1 MRQPETLN
9 VRAVVGDLEIAEQLR
24 LAMASLQSVNL
35 EVLVGP
41 LEQHVSKLIG
51 LPSNHVLL
59 LEVNFSNYW
68 ELNIVHNLVAQIGD
82 DTAIV
87 LTGKRPHLGDMRRM
101 LRIGVFDYLPQ
112 PFLRRDIRNLVRQ
125 AQRHFLERAGPPAA
139 RVFSFVKASGGAGA
153 TTLAIEAAIAVHATS
168 NFAPDNCVCLADLDV
183 YHGNISTYL
192 DLGEDLDVGA
202 LIGSLG
208 RLDAALV
215 RSMTTQHADG
225 LDVLALSA
233 SSFGLDEAAMARAL
247 TRLVGELRGA
257 YEHVVFDL
265 PSLYSE
271 WVAEALSQSD
281 VVYVVTQPSRPALL
295 RTRSLV
301 ATLSQVIGPG
311 TRLQLVLNRARA
323 KASLRRE
330 AEKVLGES
338 VDYVVPSDW
347 SLAREASDRGLPV
360 SQLRPNSGIQSAVRD
375 MMEQNLRSAV
385 TTSAS

>member
-1 MRQPETLN
+1 
-9 VRAVVGDLEIAEQLR
+9 
-24 LAMASLQSVNL
+24 MAALQSVNL
-35 EVLVGP
+35 EVFIGP
-41 LEQHVSKLIG
+41 LEQHVSKL
-51 LPSNHVLL
+51 LNLSSNHVLL

-68 ELNIVHNLVAQIGD
+68 ELNIVHNLAAQLGD
-82 DTAIV
+82 DVAVV
-87 LTGKRPHLGDMRRM
+87 LTGRRPHLDDMRRM

-125 AQRHFLERAGPPAA
+125 AQRHFLERTGPPGA

-153 TTLAIEAAIAVHATS
+153 TTLAIEAAIAIHSAS
-168 NFAPDNCVCLADLDV
+168 SFAPDNCVCLTDLDV

-215 RSMTTQHADG
+215 RSMTAQHADG
-225 LDVLALSA
+225 LDVLTLSA

-301 ATLSQVIGPG
+301 ATLSQVIRPG
-311 TRLQLVLNRARA
+311 GRLNLVLNRART

-330 AEKVLGES
+330 AEKVLGET
-338 VDYVVPSDW
+338 VDYVVPNDW

-360 SQLRPNSGIQSAVRD
+360 SHVRRKSGIQSAVRD
-375 MMEQNLRSAV
+375 MVKKGLQPAGEERS
-385 TTSAS
+385 S